1 MEVSKEWLYQ
11 KIAEAVQSLPRPTII
26 GINGAITSG
35 KTTLARRLAE
45 YLQKQNTP
53 VTVVHIDDFHQPR
66 SLRQKEASPAYYL
79 AHALDL
85 PRITDLVQK
94 IKAGGFE
101 ETWQVLDMGTD
112 EYSKSVEFAI
122 TPDSIVII
130 EGVLLYQKALVELF
144 DYKVYLDISPKEI
157 LERGKL
163 RDVPLYGA
171 RILEQYRQFFI
182 PVQQLYEETAQPK
195 AYSDLVVDVTNFE
208 RMIVKDKKSCPR

>member
-1 MEVSKEWLYQ
+1 MEASKEWLYQ

-45 YLQKQNTP
+45 YLQKQNIP

-66 SLRQKEASPAYYL
+66 SLRQKEVSPAYYL

-122 TPDSIVII
+122 TPDSIVIV
-130 EGVLLYQKALVELF
+130 EGVLLYQKGLVDLF
-144 DYKVYLDISPKEI
+144 DYKVYLDIFPKEI

-171 RILEQYRQFFI
+171 GILEQYRQLFI
-182 PVQQLYEETAQPK
+182 PVQQLYEEMAQPK
-195 AYSDLVVDVTNFE
+195 TSSDLVVDVTNFE
-208 RMIVKDKKSCPR
+208 RMIVKDEKSCPR

>member
-1 MEVSKEWLYQ
+1 MEASKEWLYQ

-45 YLQKQNTP
+45 YLQKQNIP

-122 TPDSIVII
+122 APDSIVIV
-130 EGVLLYQKALVELF
+130 EGVLLYQKGLVDLF

-163 RDVPLYGA
+163 RDVPLYGDG
-171 RILEQYRQFFI
+171 ILE
-182 PVQQLYEETAQPK
+182 
-195 AYSDLVVDVTNFE
+195 
-208 RMIVKDKKSCPR
+208 

>member
-1 MEVSKEWLYQ
+1 MEASKEWLYQ

-35 KTTLARRLAE
+35 KTTFARRLAE
-45 YLQKQNTP
+45 YLQKQNMP

-66 SLRQKEASPAYYL
+66 SLHQKEASPAYYL

-122 TPDSIVII
+122 APDSIVIV
-130 EGVLLYQKALVELF
+130 EGVLLYQKGLVDLF

-163 RDVPLYGA
+163 RDVPLYGDG
-171 RILEQYRQFFI
+171 ILEQYRQLFI
-182 PVQQLYEETAQPK
+182 PVQQLYEEIAQPK
-195 AYSDLVVDVTNFE
+195 ASSDLVVDVTNFE
-208 RMIVKDKKSCPR
+208 RMIVKDEKSCPR

>member
-1 MEVSKEWLYQ
+1 MEASKEWLYQ

-45 YLQKQNTP
+45 YLQKQNIP

-66 SLRQKEASPAYYL
+66 SLRQKEESPAYYL

-122 TPDSIVII
+122 APDSIVIV
-130 EGVLLYQKALVELF
+130 EGVLLYQKGLVDLF

-163 RDVPLYGA
+163 RDVPLYGDG
-171 RILEQYRQFFI
+171 ILEQYRQLFI
-182 PVQQLYEETAQPK
+182 PVQQLYEEIAQPK
-195 AYSDLVVDVTNFE
+195 ASSDLVVDVTNFE
-208 RMIVKDKKSCPR
+208 RMIVKDEKSCSR

>member
-1 MEVSKEWLYQ
+1 MEASTEWLYQ

-45 YLQKQNTP
+45 YLQKQNIP

-66 SLRQKEASPAYYL
+66 SLHQKEASPAYYL
-79 AHALDL
+79 SHALDL

-112 EYSKSVEFAI
+112 EYSKSVELAI

-130 EGVLLYQKALVELF
+130 EGVLLYQKELVELF

-163 RDVPLYGA
+163 RDVPLYGVG
-171 RILEQYRQFFI
+171 ILEQYRQLFI
-182 PVQQLYEETAQPK
+182 PVQELYEEMAQPK
-195 AYSDLVVDVTNFE
+195 ANSDLVVDVTNFE
-208 RMIVKDKKSCPR
+208 RMIVKDEKSCPR

>member
-1 MEVSKEWLYQ
+1 MEASKEWLYQ

-45 YLQKQNTP
+45 YLQKQNIP

-122 TPDSIVII
+122 APDSIVIV
-130 EGVLLYQKALVELF
+130 EGGLLYQKGLVDLF

-163 RDVPLYGA
+163 RDVPLYGDG
-171 RILEQYRQFFI
+171 ILERNIGNYLSRCN
-182 PVQQLYEETAQPK
+182 
-195 AYSDLVVDVTNFE
+195 NF
-208 RMIVKDKKSCPR
+208 MKK

>member
-1 MEVSKEWLYQ
+1 MEASKEWLYQ

-35 KTTLARRLAE
+35 KTTFARRLAE
-45 YLQKQNTP
+45 YLQKQNMP

-66 SLRQKEASPAYYL
+66 SLHQKEASPAYYL

-122 TPDSIVII
+122 APDSIVIV
-130 EGVLLYQKALVELF
+130 EGVLLYQKGLVDLF

-163 RDVPLYGA
+163 RDVPLYGDG
-171 RILEQYRQFFI
+171 ILEQYRQLFI
-182 PVQQLYEETAQPK
+182 PVQQLYEEIAQPK
-195 AYSDLVVDVTNFE
+195 ASSDLVVDVTNFE
-208 RMIVKDKKSCPR
+208 RMIVKDEKSCSR